1 MTKNPI
7 TFTVN
12 SCVPGY
18 RGQLEL
24 KSNEGKDNKPFIY
37 LRDIVDEFCLKLGR
51 EVSELKWYIYI
62 TLAISKIAQEK
73 QSMLVMRTFSIDY
86 NHHQSKKGKTKRTI
100 QSVQTEM
107 KSKMKNKKQFKIA
120 PRDLKSI

>member
-18 RGQLEL
+18 RGQLE
-24 KSNEGKDNKPFIY
+24 SNEGKDDKPFIY

-62 TLAISKIAQEK
+62 TLDISKIAQEK
-73 QSMLVMRTFSIDY
+73 QSMLVKRTFSIDY
-86 NHHQSKKGKTKRTI
+86 NHHQSKKGKTI
-100 QSVQTEM
+100 NAQSKVY
-107 KSKMKNKKQFKIA
+107 KQK
-120 PRDLKSI
+120 